1 MFNMKL
7 WYYVFNPSLDPCF
20 NSESEFLFV
29 LPEALV
35 SYPFLFLF
43 LPLRTIFFGWE
54 LDGFY
59 ARLIPKRGPAEILM
73 LFSYKVSH
81 TNNKFLL
88 QCLCLAR
95 DASMSMMGNCVSD
108 WIVGWYL
115 VKHHYRKLCNFLTVC
130 LCSWDLSEVWLGWL
144 ELLKVQPKSI
154 PYLQALTVLEVQ
166 PIPSWLVMQNNSIG
180 RGGCANWEWSW

>member
-108 WIVGWYL
+108 WIFGWYL

-144 ELLKVQPKSI
+144 VQARSCTWN
-154 PYLQALTVLEVQ
+154 LSFRVLIVSSMHG
-166 PIPSWLVMQNNSIG
+166 IGLNYWKCNQNQF
-180 RGGCANWEWSW
+180 RTCKL